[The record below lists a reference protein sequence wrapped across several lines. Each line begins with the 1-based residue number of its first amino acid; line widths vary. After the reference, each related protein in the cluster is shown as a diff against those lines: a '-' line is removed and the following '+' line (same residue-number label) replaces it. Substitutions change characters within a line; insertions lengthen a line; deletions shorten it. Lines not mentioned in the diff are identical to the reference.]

1 MKTTEIKNMKNA
13 IELLKKHE
21 KDIEK
26 MYDVCKSYNIPYL
39 TPAYKLVADI
49 TKQLIT
55 DMEAVVKKG
64 G

>member
-1 MKTTEIKNMKNA
+1 MKPTEIKGMKNA

-26 MYDVCKSYNIPYL
+26 MYDVCKQYNIPYL

-49 TKQLIT
+49 TKQLIV
-55 DMEAVVKKG
+55 DMEGVVKR
-64 G
+64 

>member
-1 MKTTEIKNMKNA
+1 MKTTEIKNMEKA
-13 IELLKKHE
+13 VQLLKKHE

-26 MYDVCKSYNIPYL
+26 MYEVCKSYKIPYL
-39 TPAYKLVADI
+39 TPAYKLVFDI

-55 DMEAVVKKG
+55 DMEAIVNKG